1 MEKTSYIRIIEK
13 RRYAVLFLFL
23 IVISIYYVLT
33 IPSNSISS
41 DQEDAIRIAKD
52 ILQGNFPLHG
62 YKHSNGMYSF
72 PAFYY
77 FVSPLVYISDEPI
90 FLYGSVAFLYIIGVL
105 LLANYIYKK
114 FGCFESIIFLLFSA
128 THVWSL
134 FFASYSWNPNYIPFF
149 MCLFIL
155 SLAKQIN
162 EGSSVKYFHV
172 SGIILNIIV
181 QMMPQT
187 IILIPSF
194 VFILFLFKRL
204 PSFLNQIIHVFIQ
217 LILVYP
223 WIHFYLFVLDWE
235 HHKIAGKFFKNCSAI
250 FEYFNFLGGWGLTSE
265 YIDYSFYGTN
275 TYPFTGFFE
284 AFLTLS
290 SILMM
295 IMIIFSTY
303 LTFSKVIYIN
313 LFSLQIKAVNG
324 IDLKKQ
330 KLFMALTI
338 LNFSCLF
345 FFLTGMHMT
354 PHHYQF
360 LTPLLA
366 FNLTLL
372 ASFKQHKK
380 IITPLLLLCILMQ
393 GSFSYWRAF
402 SEYTKPYVTDIG
414 YSGEFTQYFN
424 NNCNAES
431 SAYILDPRGL
441 HYFKSS
447 NGSVDKNAC
456 GKVVLVMR
464 DHFEQ
469 SEIIRWLLEKNYKE
483 TELFFKDYMIWS
495 VKKDLL

>member
-1 MEKTSYIRIIEK
+1 MLIDKKKLLLIL
-13 RRYAVLFLFL
+13 LFFGCCSLYFTL
-23 IVISIYYVLT
+23 S
-33 IPSNSISS
+33 IPSNSISW
-41 DQEDAIRIAKD
+41 DQEEAIRIAKD

-105 LLANYIYKK
+105 LLANYICKK
-114 FGCFESIIFLLFSA
+114 FGCFESIFFLLFSA

-134 FFASYSWNPNYIPFF
+134 FFASYFWNPNYIPFF

-217 LILVYP
+217 LILGYP

>member
-1 MEKTSYIRIIEK
+1 MLICKKKLLLIL
-13 RRYAVLFLFL
+13 LFFGCCLLYFTL
-23 IVISIYYVLT
+23 S
-33 IPSNSISS
+33 IPSNSISW
-41 DQEDAIRIAKD
+41 DQEEAIRIAKD

-77 FVSPLVYISDEPI
+77 FVSPLVYISDEPM

-114 FGCFESIIFLLFSA
+114 FGCFECIFFLLFSA

-134 FFASYSWNPNYIPFF
+134 FFASYFWNPNYIPFF

-204 PSFLNQIIHVFIQ
+204 PSILNQIIHVFIQ

-223 WIHFYLFVLDWE
+223 WVHYYLFILDWE
-235 HHKIAGKFFKNCSAI
+235 NHKTTGKLFKNFSAI
-250 FEYFNFLGGWGLTSE
+250 FEYMNFLGGWELTSE
-265 YIDYSFYGTN
+265 YIDYSSYGTN
-275 TYPFTGFFE
+275 TYPFTEFFD
-284 AFLTLS
+284 ALLTFS

-295 IMIIFSTY
+295 VMIIFSTY
-303 LTFSKVIYIN
+303 LTFSKISYIN
-313 LFSLQIKAVNG
+313 LFNLQIKAVNG
-324 IDLKKQ
+324 IDLEKQ

-338 LNFSCLF
+338 LNFSCVL

-393 GSFSYWRAF
+393 GSFSYWRAY
-402 SEYTKPYVTDIG
+402 SEYKKPYATDIG
-414 YSGEFTQYFN
+414 YSDQFTNYIT
-424 NNCNAES
+424 NNCNADS
-431 SAYILDPRGL
+431 AAYILDPRGL
-441 HYFKSS
+441 HFFQSS
-447 NGSVDKNAC
+447 TGDYDKKAC
-456 GKVVLVMR
+456 GELILVLR
-464 DHFEQ
+464 DHYSQ
-469 SEIIRWLLEKNYKE
+469 SEIIRWLLEKNYAK
-483 TELFFKDYMIWS
+483 TDLKFKDYLIWS
-495 VKKDLL
+495 SNKEL

>member
-1 MEKTSYIRIIEK
+1 MLIDKK
-13 RRYAVLFLFL
+13 KLFL
-23 IVISIYYVLT
+23 ILLFFGCCLLYFTLS
-33 IPSNSISS
+33 IPSNSISG
-41 DQEDAIRIAKD
+41 DQKEVIRIAKD
-52 ILQGNFPLHG
+52 ILQGDFPLHG

-77 FVSPLVYISDEPI
+77 FVSPLVYISDEPM
-90 FLYGSVAFLYIIGVL
+90 FLYGSVAFFYIIGIL

-114 FGCFESIIFLLFSA
+114 FGCFEFIIFLLFSA

-134 FFASYSWNPNYIPFF
+134 FYASNFWNPNYIPFF

-162 EGSSVKYFHV
+162 EKSSVIYFHV

-194 VFILFLFKRL
+194 VFILFLFKRI

-223 WIHFYLFVLDWE
+223 WIHFYLFILDWE
-235 HHKIAGKFFKNCSAI
+235 SHKIAGKLFKNFSAI
-250 FEYFNFLGGWGLTSE
+250 FEYMNFLGGWGLTSE
-265 YIDYSFYGTN
+265 YIDYLSEGTN
-275 TYPFTGFFE
+275 TYPFTEFFD
-284 AFLTLS
+284 ALLTFS

-295 IMIIFSTY
+295 IMITYSTY
-303 LTFSKVIYIN
+303 LTFSKISYIN

-324 IDLKKQ
+324 ADLEKQ

-338 LNFSCLF
+338 LNFSSIF
-345 FFLTGMHMT
+345 FFLTGMHMA

-380 IITPLLLLCILMQ
+380 IITSLLLLCILMQ
-393 GSFSYWRAF
+393 GLFSYWRAF
-402 SEYTKPYVTDIG
+402 SEFKKPYVTDMG
-414 YSGEFTQYFN
+414 YYDQFTNYFAK
-424 NNCNAES
+424 NCNADSNAFILNLDRLYFFQS
-431 SAYILDPRGL
+431 SKGD
-441 HYFKSS
+441 HDKKS
-447 NGSVDKNAC
+447 C
-456 GKVVLVMR
+456 GKLILVLR
-464 DHFEQ
+464 DHYTQ
-469 SEIIRWLLEKNYKE
+469 SEIIRWFLKNYAK
-483 TELFFKDYMIWS
+483 TDMKFKDYLIWS
-495 VKKDLL
+495 RKK

>member
-1 MEKTSYIRIIEK
+1 MFTDK
-13 RRYAVLFLFL
+13 RKIATMLMFVALCLL
-23 IVISIYYVLT
+23 YYTPT
-33 IPSNSISS
+33 IPSNSIWG
-41 DQEDAIRIAKD
+41 DQLQAINIAKD
-52 ILQGNFPLHG
+52 ILEGNFPLHG

-77 FVSPLVYISDEPI
+77 FVSPLVYISDEPM

-114 FGCFESIIFLLFSA
+114 FGCFECIFFLLFSA

-134 FFASYSWNPNYIPFF
+134 FFASYFWNPNYIPFF

-223 WIHFYLFVLDWE
+223 WVHYYLFILDWE
-235 HHKIAGKFFKNCSAI
+235 NHKTTGKLFKNFSAI
-250 FEYFNFLGGWGLTSE
+250 FEYMNFLGGWELTSE
-265 YIDYSFYGTN
+265 YIDYSSYGTN
-275 TYPFTGFFE
+275 TYPFTEFFD
-284 AFLTLS
+284 ALLTFS

-295 IMIIFSTY
+295 IMIIYSTY
-303 LTFSKVIYIN
+303 LTFSKISYIN
-313 LFSLQIKAVNG
+313 LFRLQIKAVNG
-324 IDLKKQ
+324 IDLEKQ

-338 LNFSCLF
+338 LNFSCVF

-393 GSFSYWRAF
+393 GSFSYWRAY
-402 SEYTKPYVTDIG
+402 SEYKKPYATDIG
-414 YSGEFTQYFN
+414 YSDQFTNYIT
-424 NNCNAES
+424 NNCNADSTASILNPDGFYFFQS
-431 SAYILDPRGL
+431 SKGD
-441 HYFKSS
+441 HDKKS
-447 NGSVDKNAC
+447 C
-456 GKVVLVMR
+456 GKLILVLR
-464 DHFEQ
+464 DHYTQ
-469 SEIIRWLLEKNYKE
+469 SEIIRWFLKNYAK
-483 TELFFKDYMIWS
+483 TDMKFKDYLIWS
-495 VKKDLL
+495 RKNIKEHE

>member
-1 MEKTSYIRIIEK
+1 MLIDKKKLLLIL
-13 RRYAVLFLFL
+13 LFFGCSLLYFTL
-23 IVISIYYVLT
+23 S
-33 IPSNSISS
+33 IPSNSISW
-41 DQEDAIRIAKD
+41 DQEEAIRIAKD

-77 FVSPLVYISDEPI
+77 FVSPLVYISDEPM

-114 FGCFESIIFLLFSA
+114 FGCFECIFFLLFSA

-134 FFASYSWNPNYIPFF
+134 FFASYFWNPNYIPFF

-223 WIHFYLFVLDWE
+223 WGHYYLFILDWE
-235 HHKIAGKFFKNCSAI
+235 NHNIAGKFFKNFSAI
-250 FEYFNFLGGWGLTSE
+250 FEYMNFLGGWELTSE
-265 YIDYSFYGTN
+265 YIDYAFYGTN
-275 TYPFTGFFE
+275 TYPFTEFFD
-284 AFLTLS
+284 ALLTFS

-295 IMIIFSTY
+295 IMIIFSIY
-303 LTFSKVIYIN
+303 LTFSKISYIN
-313 LFSLQIKAVNG
+313 LFNLQIKAVNG
-324 IDLKKQ
+324 IDLEKQ
-330 KLFMALTI
+330 KLFMALSI
-338 LNFSCLF
+338 INFSCVLF
-345 FFLTGMHMT
+345 FITGMHMT

-372 ASFKQHKK
+372 ASFKQLKK

-402 SEYTKPYVTDIG
+402 SDYRKPYITDIG
-414 YSGEFTQYFN
+414 YSDQFSRYFTD
-424 NNCNAES
+424 NCKVDSA
-431 SAYILDPRGL
+431 AYILDPMGL
-441 HYFKSS
+441 HFFQSSKSDH
-447 NGSVDKNAC
+447 DKKSC
-456 GKVVLVMR
+456 GKLILVLR
-464 DHFEQ
+464 DHYSQ
-469 SEIIRWLLEKNYKE
+469 SEIIRWLLEKNYAK
-483 TELFFKDYMIWS
+483 TDMKFKDYLIWS
-495 VKKDLL
+495 SNKEL

>member
-1 MEKTSYIRIIEK
+1 MFTDK
-13 RRYAVLFLFL
+13 RKIATMLMFVALCLL
-23 IVISIYYVLT
+23 YYTLT
-33 IPSNSISS
+33 IPSNSIWE
-41 DQEDAIRIAKD
+41 DQILAINIAKD
-52 ILQGNFPLHG
+52 ILEGNFPLHG
-62 YKHSNGMYSF
+62 YKHSNGMYTF

-77 FVSPLVYISDEPI
+77 FVSPLVYISDEPM
-90 FLYGSVAFLYIIGVL
+90 FLYGSVALLYIIGVL

-114 FGCFESIIFLLFSA
+114 FGCFECIVFLLFSA

-134 FFASYSWNPNYIPFF
+134 FFASYFWNPNYIPFF

-223 WIHFYLFVLDWE
+223 WVHYYLFILDWE
-235 HHKIAGKFFKNCSAI
+235 NHKTTGKFFKNFSAI
-250 FEYFNFLGGWGLTSE
+250 FEYMNFLGGWELTSE
-265 YIDYSFYGTN
+265 YIDYSSYGTN
-275 TYPFTGFFE
+275 TYPFTEFFD
-284 AFLTLS
+284 ALLTFS

-295 IMIIFSTY
+295 VMIIFSTY
-303 LTFSKVIYIN
+303 LTFSKISYIN
-313 LFSLQIKAVNG
+313 LFNLQIKAVNG
-324 IDLKKQ
+324 IDLEKQ

-338 LNFSCLF
+338 LNFSCVF

-380 IITPLLLLCILMQ
+380 IITPLLLICILMQ
-393 GSFSYWRAF
+393 GSFSYWRAY
-402 SEYTKPYVTDIG
+402 SEYKKPYVTDIG
-414 YSGEFTQYFN
+414 YYDQFTNYFA
-424 NNCNAES
+424 NNCNADSNAFILNLDRLYFFQS
-431 SAYILDPRGL
+431 SKGD
-441 HYFKSS
+441 HDKKS
-447 NGSVDKNAC
+447 C
-456 GKVVLVMR
+456 GKLILVLR
-464 DHFEQ
+464 DHYTQ
-469 SEIIRWLLEKNYKE
+469 SEIIRWFLKNYAK
-483 TELFFKDYMIWS
+483 TDMKFKDYLIWS
-495 VKKDLL
+495 RKK

>member
-1 MEKTSYIRIIEK
+1 MLIDKKKLLLIL
-13 RRYAVLFLFL
+13 LFFGCCLLYFTL
-23 IVISIYYVLT
+23 S
-33 IPSNSISS
+33 IPSNSISW
-41 DQEDAIRIAKD
+41 DQEEAIRIAKD

-77 FVSPLVYISDEPI
+77 FVSPLVYISDEPM

-114 FGCFESIIFLLFSA
+114 FGCFECIFFLLFSA

-134 FFASYSWNPNYIPFF
+134 FFASYFWNPNYIPFF

-223 WIHFYLFVLDWE
+223 WVHYYLFILDWE
-235 HHKIAGKFFKNCSAI
+235 NHQTTGKLFKNFSAI
-250 FEYFNFLGGWGLTSE
+250 FEYMNFLGGWELTSE
-265 YIDYSFYGTN
+265 YIDYSSYGTN
-275 TYPFTGFFE
+275 TYPFTEFFD
-284 AFLTLS
+284 ALLTFS

-295 IMIIFSTY
+295 VMIIFSTY
-303 LTFSKVIYIN
+303 LTFSKISYKN
-313 LFSLQIKAVNG
+313 LFNLQIKAVNG
-324 IDLKKQ
+324 IDLEKQ

-338 LNFSCLF
+338 LNFSCVF

-366 FNLTLL
+366 FNLALL

-393 GSFSYWRAF
+393 GSFSYWRAY
-402 SEYTKPYVTDIG
+402 SEYKKPYVTDIG
-414 YSGEFTQYFN
+414 YSDQFTNYIT
-424 NNCNAES
+424 NNCNADSTASILNPVGLYFFQS
-431 SAYILDPRGL
+431 SKGD
-441 HYFKSS
+441 HDKKS
-447 NGSVDKNAC
+447 C
-456 GKVVLVMR
+456 GKLILVLR
-464 DHFEQ
+464 DHYTQ
-469 SEIIRWLLEKNYKE
+469 SEIIRWFLKKNYAK
-483 TELFFKDYMIWS
+483 TDMKFKDYLIWS
-495 VKKDLL
+495 RKNIKEHE

>member
-1 MEKTSYIRIIEK
+1 MFTDK
-13 RRYAVLFLFL
+13 RKIATMLMFVALCLF
-23 IVISIYYVLT
+23 YYTLT
-33 IPSNSISS
+33 IPSNSIWE
-41 DQEDAIRIAKD
+41 DQILAINIAKD
-52 ILQGNFPLHG
+52 ILEGNFPLHG

-77 FVSPLVYISDEPI
+77 FVSPLVYISDEPM

-114 FGCFESIIFLLFSA
+114 FGCFECIFFLLFSA

-134 FFASYSWNPNYIPFF
+134 FFASYFWNPNYIPFF

-223 WIHFYLFVLDWE
+223 WVHYYLFILDWE
-235 HHKIAGKFFKNCSAI
+235 NHQTTGKLFKNFSAI
-250 FEYFNFLGGWGLTSE
+250 FEYMNFLGGWELTSE
-265 YIDYSFYGTN
+265 YIDYSSYGTN
-275 TYPFTGFFE
+275 TYPFTEFFD
-284 AFLTLS
+284 ALLTFS

-295 IMIIFSTY
+295 VMIIFSTY
-303 LTFSKVIYIN
+303 LTFSKISYKN
-313 LFSLQIKAVNG
+313 LFNLQIKAVNG
-324 IDLKKQ
+324 IDLERQ

-338 LNFSCLF
+338 LNFSCVF

-380 IITPLLLLCILMQ
+380 IITPLLLLCVLIQ

-402 SEYTKPYVTDIG
+402 SEYKKPYVTDIG
-414 YSGEFTQYFN
+414 YSDKFTNYITKH
-424 NNCNAES
+424 CNADS
-431 SAYILDPRGL
+431 NAYILNPNGL
-441 HYFKSS
+441 YYFQSFKGNHDKKS
-447 NGSVDKNAC
+447 C
-456 GKVVLVMR
+456 GKLILVLR
-464 DHFEQ
+464 DHYNQ
-469 SEIIRWLLEKNYKE
+469 SKIIRWFLKNYAK
-483 TELFFKDYMIWS
+483 TDMKFKDYLIWS
-495 VKKDLL
+495 RKNIKEHE

>member
-1 MEKTSYIRIIEK
+1 MLIDKKKLLLIL
-13 RRYAVLFLFL
+13 LFFGCCSLYFTL
-23 IVISIYYVLT
+23 S
-33 IPSNSISS
+33 IPSNSISW
-41 DQEDAIRIAKD
+41 DQEEAIRIAKD

-77 FVSPLVYISDEPI
+77 FVSPLVYISDEPM

-114 FGCFESIIFLLFSA
+114 FGCFECIFFLLFSA

-134 FFASYSWNPNYIPFF
+134 FFASYFWNPNYLPFF

-235 HHKIAGKFFKNCSAI
+235 HHKIAGKFFKNFSAI

-464 DHFEQ
+464 DHFAQ
-469 SEIIRWLLEKNYKE
+469 SEIIRWVLEENYRT
-483 TELFFKDYMIWS
+483 TEMVFKDYMIWS
-495 VKKDLL
+495 AN

>member
-1 MEKTSYIRIIEK
+1 MS
-13 RRYAVLFLFL
+13 LFFGCCLLYFTL
-23 IVISIYYVLT
+23 S
-33 IPSNSISS
+33 IPSNSISW
-41 DQEDAIRIAKD
+41 DQEEAIRIAKD

-77 FVSPLVYISDEPI
+77 FVSPLVYISDEPM

-114 FGCFESIIFLLFSA
+114 FGFFECIFLLLFSA

-134 FFASYSWNPNYIPFF
+134 FFASYFWNPNYIPFF

-155 SLAKQIN
+155 ALAKQIN
-162 EGSSVKYFHV
+162 EGLSVKYFHV

-204 PSFLNQIIHVFIQ
+204 PSILNQIIHVFIQ

-223 WIHFYLFVLDWE
+223 WVHYYLFILDWE
-235 HHKIAGKFFKNCSAI
+235 NHQTTGKLFKNFSAI
-250 FEYFNFLGGWGLTSE
+250 FEYMNFLGGWELTSE
-265 YIDYSFYGTN
+265 YIDYSSYGTN
-275 TYPFTGFFE
+275 TYPFTEFFD
-284 AFLTLS
+284 ALLTFS

-295 IMIIFSTY
+295 VMIIFSTY
-303 LTFSKVIYIN
+303 LTFSKISYIN
-313 LFSLQIKAVNG
+313 LFRLQIKAVNG
-324 IDLKKQ
+324 IDLEKQ

-338 LNFSCLF
+338 LNFSCVF

-380 IITPLLLLCILMQ
+380 IITPILLLCILMQ

-402 SEYTKPYVTDIG
+402 SEYKKPYVTDIG
-414 YSGEFTQYFN
+414 YSDQFTNYFA
-424 NNCNAES
+424 NNCNSDSNAFILNLDGLYYFQS
-431 SAYILDPRGL
+431 SKGD
-441 HYFKSS
+441 HDKKS
-447 NGSVDKNAC
+447 C
-456 GKVVLVMR
+456 GKLILVLR
-464 DHFEQ
+464 DHYTQ
-469 SEIIRWLLEKNYKE
+469 SEIIRWFLKNYAK
-483 TELFFKDYMIWS
+483 TDMKFKDYLIWS
-495 VKKDLL
+495 RKKIKEYE

>member
-1 MEKTSYIRIIEK
+1 MVIDKKKLLLIL
-13 RRYAVLFLFL
+13 LFFGCCLLYFTL
-23 IVISIYYVLT
+23 S
-33 IPSNSISS
+33 IPSNSISW
-41 DQEDAIRIAKD
+41 DQEEAIRIAKD

-77 FVSPLVYISDEPI
+77 FVSPLVYISDEPM

-114 FGCFESIIFLLFSA
+114 FGCFECIFFLLFSA

-134 FFASYSWNPNYIPFF
+134 FFASYFWNPNYIPFF

-155 SLAKQIN
+155 SLAKQFN

-223 WIHFYLFVLDWE
+223 WIHYYLFILDWE
-235 HHKIAGKFFKNCSAI
+235 NHKTTGKFFKNFSAI
-250 FEYFNFLGGWGLTSE
+250 FEYMNFLGGWELTSE
-265 YIDYSFYGTN
+265 YIDYSSYGTN
-275 TYPFTGFFE
+275 TYPFTEFFD
-284 AFLTLS
+284 ALLTFS

-295 IMIIFSTY
+295 VMIIFSTY
-303 LTFSKVIYIN
+303 LTFSKISYIN
-313 LFSLQIKAVNG
+313 LFNLQIKAVNG
-324 IDLKKQ
+324 IDLEKQ

-338 LNFSCLF
+338 LNFSCVF

-366 FNLTLL
+366 FNLALL

-380 IITPLLLLCILMQ
+380 IIIPLLLLCILMQ
-393 GSFSYWRAF
+393 GSFSYWRAY
-402 SEYTKPYVTDIG
+402 SEYKKPYVTDIG
-414 YSGEFTQYFN
+414 YSDQFTNYIT
-424 NNCNAES
+424 NNCNADSTASILNPDGLYFFQS
-431 SAYILDPRGL
+431 SKGD
-441 HYFKSS
+441 HDKKS
-447 NGSVDKNAC
+447 C
-456 GKVVLVMR
+456 GKLILVLR
-464 DHFEQ
+464 DHYTQ
-469 SEIIRWLLEKNYKE
+469 SEIIRWFLKKNYAK
-483 TELFFKDYMIWS
+483 TEMKFKDYLIWS
-495 VKKDLL
+495 RKNIKEHE

>member
-1 MEKTSYIRIIEK
+1 MLIDKKKLLLIL
-13 RRYAVLFLFL
+13 LFFGCCLLYFTL
-23 IVISIYYVLT
+23 S
-33 IPSNSISS
+33 IPSNSISW
-41 DQEDAIRIAKD
+41 DQEEAIRIAKD
-52 ILQGNFPLHG
+52 ILQGDFPLHG

-77 FVSPLVYISDEPI
+77 FVSPLVYISDEPM

-114 FGCFESIIFLLFSA
+114 FGCFECIFFLLFSA

-134 FFASYSWNPNYIPFF
+134 FFASYFWNPNYIPFF

-204 PSFLNQIIHVFIQ
+204 PSFLNQIVHVFIQ

-223 WIHFYLFVLDWE
+223 WIHYYLFILDWE
-235 HHKIAGKFFKNCSAI
+235 NHKIAGKFFKNFSAI
-250 FEYFNFLGGWGLTSE
+250 FEYMNFLGGWELTSE
-265 YIDYSFYGTN
+265 YIDYAFYGTN
-275 TYPFTGFFE
+275 TYPFTEFFD
-284 AFLTLS
+284 ALLTFS

-303 LTFSKVIYIN
+303 LTFSKISYIN
-313 LFSLQIKAVNG
+313 IFSLQIKAVNG
-324 IDLKKQ
+324 IDLEKQ

-338 LNFSCLF
+338 LNFSCVF

-380 IITPLLLLCILMQ
+380 VIIPLLLLCILIQ
-393 GSFSYWRAF
+393 GSFSYWRAY
-402 SEYTKPYVTDIG
+402 SEYKKPYVTDIG
-414 YSGEFTQYFN
+414 YSDQFTNYIT

-431 SAYILDPRGL
+431 TAYILDPSGL
-441 HYFKSS
+441 NFFQSSKGDHDKKS
-447 NGSVDKNAC
+447 C
-456 GKVVLVMR
+456 GKLILVLR
-464 DHFEQ
+464 DHYTQ
-469 SEIIRWLLEKNYKE
+469 SEIIRWFLKKNYAK
-483 TELFFKDYMIWS
+483 TDMKFKDYLIWS
-495 VKKDLL
+495 RKNIKLHE

>member
-1 MEKTSYIRIIEK
+1 MLIDKKKLLLIL
-13 RRYAVLFLFL
+13 LFFGCCLLYFTL
-23 IVISIYYVLT
+23 S
-33 IPSNSISS
+33 IPSNSISW
-41 DQEDAIRIAKD
+41 DQEEAIRIAKD

-77 FVSPLVYISDEPI
+77 FVSPLVYISDEPM

-114 FGCFESIIFLLFSA
+114 FGCFECIFFLLFSA

-134 FFASYSWNPNYIPFF
+134 FFASYFWNPNYIPFF

-223 WIHFYLFVLDWE
+223 WVHYYLFILDWE
-235 HHKIAGKFFKNCSAI
+235 NHKTTGKFFKNFSAI
-250 FEYFNFLGGWGLTSE
+250 FEYMNFLGGWELTSE

-275 TYPFTGFFE
+275 TYPFTEFFD
-284 AFLTLS
+284 ALLTFS

-303 LTFSKVIYIN
+303 LTFSKISYIN
-313 LFSLQIKAVNG
+313 LFNLQIKAVNG
-324 IDLKKQ
+324 IDLEKQ

-338 LNFSCLF
+338 LNFSCVF

-402 SEYTKPYVTDIG
+402 SDYRKPYITDIG
-414 YSGEFTQYFN
+414 YSDQFSRYFTD
-424 NNCNAES
+424 NCKVDSA
-431 SAYILDPRGL
+431 AYILDPMGL
-441 HYFKSS
+441 HFFQSSKSDH
-447 NGSVDKNAC
+447 DKKSC
-456 GKVVLVMR
+456 GKLILVLR
-464 DHFEQ
+464 DHYSQ
-469 SEIIRWLLEKNYKE
+469 SEIIRWLLEKNYVK
-483 TELFFKDYMIWS
+483 TDMKFKDYLIWS
-495 VKKDLL
+495 SNKEL

>member
-1 MEKTSYIRIIEK
+1 MLIDKK
-13 RRYAVLFLFL
+13 KLFL
-23 IVISIYYVLT
+23 ILLFFGCCLLYFTLS
-33 IPSNSISS
+33 IPSNSISG
-41 DQEDAIRIAKD
+41 DQKEVIRIAKD
-52 ILQGNFPLHG
+52 ILQGDFPLHG

-77 FVSPLVYISDEPI
+77 FVSPLVYISDEPM
-90 FLYGSVAFLYIIGVL
+90 FLYGSVAFFYIIGIL

-114 FGCFESIIFLLFSA
+114 FGCFEFIIFLLFSA

-134 FFASYSWNPNYIPFF
+134 FYASNFWNPNYIPFF

-162 EGSSVKYFHV
+162 EKSSIIYFHV

-194 VFILFLFKRL
+194 VFILFLFKRI

-393 GSFSYWRAF
+393 GSFSYWRAY
-402 SEYTKPYVTDIG
+402 SEYKKPYITDIG
-414 YSGEFTQYFN
+414 YSDQFTNYIT
-424 NNCNAES
+424 NNCDADS
-431 SAYILDPRGL
+431 SASILNPDGL
-441 HYFKSS
+441 HFFQAFK
-447 NGSVDKNAC
+447 GDHDKKSC
-456 GKVVLVMR
+456 GKLILVLR
-464 DHFEQ
+464 DHYTQ
-469 SEIIRWLLEKNYKE
+469 SEIIRWFLKNYAK
-483 TELFFKDYMIWS
+483 TDMKFKDYLIWS
-495 VKKDLL
+495 RKK

>member
-1 MEKTSYIRIIEK
+1 MLIDKKKLLLIL
-13 RRYAVLFLFL
+13 LFFGCCLLYFTL
-23 IVISIYYVLT
+23 S
-33 IPSNSISS
+33 IPSNSISL
-41 DQEDAIRIAKD
+41 DQVEAIKIAKD

-62 YKHSNGMYSF
+62 PKHSNGMYTF

-77 FVSPLVYISDEPI
+77 FVSPLVYISDEPM
-90 FLYGSVAFLYIIGVL
+90 FLYGSVAFLYVIGVL

-114 FGCFESIIFLLFSA
+114 FGCFECIFFLLFSA

-134 FFASYSWNPNYIPFF
+134 FFASYFWNPNYIPFF

-204 PSFLNQIIHVFIQ
+204 PSIFNQIIHVFIQ

-223 WIHFYLFVLDWE
+223 WVHYYLFILDWE
-235 HHKIAGKFFKNCSAI
+235 NHKTTGKFFKNFSAI
-250 FEYFNFLGGWGLTSE
+250 FEYMNFLGGWELTSE
-265 YIDYSFYGTN
+265 YIDYSSYGTN
-275 TYPFTGFFE
+275 TYPFTEFFD
-284 AFLTLS
+284 ALLTFS

-303 LTFSKVIYIN
+303 LTFSKISYIN
-313 LFSLQIKAVNG
+313 LFNLQIKAVNG
-324 IDLKKQ
+324 IDLEKQ

-338 LNFSCLF
+338 LNFSCVF

-393 GSFSYWRAF
+393 GSFSYWRAY
-402 SEYTKPYVTDIG
+402 SEYKKPYVTDIG
-414 YSGEFTQYFN
+414 YSDQFTNYIT
-424 NNCNAES
+424 NNCNADS
-431 SAYILDPRGL
+431 TASILDPGGL
-441 HYFKSS
+441 YFFQSSKGDHDKKS
-447 NGSVDKNAC
+447 C
-456 GKVVLVMR
+456 GKLILVLR
-464 DHFEQ
+464 DHYTQ
-469 SEIIRWLLEKNYKE
+469 SEIIRWFLKKNYAK
-483 TELFFKDYMIWS
+483 TDMKFKDYLIWS
-495 VKKDLL
+495 RKNIKEHE

>member
-1 MEKTSYIRIIEK
+1 MLIDKKKLLLIL
-13 RRYAVLFLFL
+13 LFFGCCLLYFTL
-23 IVISIYYVLT
+23 S
-33 IPSNSISS
+33 IPSNSISL
-41 DQEDAIRIAKD
+41 DQVEAIKIAKD

-62 YKHSNGMYSF
+62 PKHSNGMYTF

-77 FVSPLVYISDEPI
+77 FVSPLVYISDEPM

-114 FGCFESIIFLLFSA
+114 FGCFECIFFLLFSA

-134 FFASYSWNPNYIPFF
+134 FFASYFWNPNYIPFF

-162 EGSSVKYFHV
+162 EGSSVIYFHV

-204 PSFLNQIIHVFIQ
+204 PSFFNQIIHVFIQ

-223 WIHFYLFVLDWE
+223 WIHYYLFILDWE
-235 HHKIAGKFFKNCSAI
+235 NHKIAGKFYKNFSAI
-250 FEYFNFLGGWGLTSE
+250 FEYMNFLGGWELTSE
-265 YIDYSFYGTN
+265 YIDYAFYGTN
-275 TYPFTGFFE
+275 TYPFTEFFD
-284 AFLTLS
+284 ALLTFS

-295 IMIIFSTY
+295 IMIIFSIY
-303 LTFSKVIYIN
+303 LTFSKISYIN
-313 LFSLQIKAVNG
+313 LFNLQIKPMNG
-324 IDLKKQ
+324 IDLEKQ
-330 KLFMALTI
+330 KLFMALSI
-338 LNFSCLF
+338 INFSCVLF
-345 FFLTGMHMT
+345 FITGMHMT

-372 ASFKQHKK
+372 ASFKQLKK

-402 SEYTKPYVTDIG
+402 SDYRKPYITDIG
-414 YSGEFTQYFN
+414 YSDQFSRYFTD
-424 NNCNAES
+424 NCKVDSA
-431 SAYILDPRGL
+431 AYILDPMGL
-441 HYFKSS
+441 HFFQSSKSDH
-447 NGSVDKNAC
+447 DKTSC
-456 GKVVLVMR
+456 GKLILVLR
-464 DHFEQ
+464 DHYAQ
-469 SEIIRWLLEKNYKE
+469 SKIVRWLLEKNYTK
-483 TELFFKDYMIWS
+483 TDMKFKDYLIWS
-495 VKKDLL
+495 SNKEL

>member
-1 MEKTSYIRIIEK
+1 M
-13 RRYAVLFLFL
+13 
-23 IVISIYYVLT
+23 
-33 IPSNSISS
+33 
-41 DQEDAIRIAKD
+41 
-52 ILQGNFPLHG
+52 
-62 YKHSNGMYSF
+62 
-72 PAFYY
+72 
-77 FVSPLVYISDEPI
+77 
-90 FLYGSVAFLYIIGVL
+90 FLYGSVAFFYIIGIL

-114 FGCFESIIFLLFSA
+114 FGCFEFIIFLLFSA

-134 FFASYSWNPNYIPFF
+134 FYASNFWNPNYIPFF

-162 EGSSVKYFHV
+162 EKSSVIYFHV

-223 WIHFYLFVLDWE
+223 WIHFYLFILDWE
-235 HHKIAGKFFKNCSAI
+235 NHKIAGKLFKNFSAI
-250 FEYFNFLGGWGLTSE
+250 FEYMNFLGGWELTSE

-275 TYPFTGFFE
+275 TYPFTEFFNVL
-284 AFLTLS
+284 LTFA

-295 IMIIFSTY
+295 VMIIFSTY
-303 LTFSKVIYIN
+303 LTFSKISYIN
-313 LFSLQIKAVNG
+313 LFNLQIKAVNG
-324 IDLKKQ
+324 IDLEKQ

-338 LNFSCLF
+338 LNFSCVF

-372 ASFKQHKK
+372 ASFKKHKK
-380 IITPLLLLCILMQ
+380 IITPLLLLCVLIQ
-393 GSFSYWRAF
+393 GSFSYWRAY
-402 SEYTKPYVTDIG
+402 SEYKKPYVTDIG
-414 YSGEFTQYFN
+414 YSDQFTNYII
-424 NNCNAES
+424 NNC
-431 SAYILDPRGL
+431 SADSTASILNPDGL
-441 HYFKSS
+441 HFFQAFKGDLDQKS
-447 NGSVDKNAC
+447 C
-456 GKVVLVMR
+456 GNLILVLR
-464 DHFEQ
+464 DHYTQ
-469 SEIIRWLLEKNYKE
+469 SKIIRWFLKNNYAN
-483 TELFFKDYMIWS
+483 TDMNFKDYLIWS
-495 VKKDLL
+495 RINIIVHE